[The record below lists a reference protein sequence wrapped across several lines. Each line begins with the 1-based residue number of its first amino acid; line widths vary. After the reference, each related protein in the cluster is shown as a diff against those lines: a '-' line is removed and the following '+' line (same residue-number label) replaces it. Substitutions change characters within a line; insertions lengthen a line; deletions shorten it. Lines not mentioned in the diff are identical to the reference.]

1 MIQDEINAMKKT
13 TDNGKHFEAYRTAK
27 PLAQFSPVRTYCT
40 IPFHRRTAGHCFRFI
55 SSILTNFF
63 LLQQKQKLGLTHIP
77 VVHVDHP
84 LDEKITFTP
93 EKVNIYLDFVAFFV
107 RIFSMMLKTF
117 GQKIGANYCA
127 DYLDFLKKLYDDA
140 ASVYSQCLTTTNR
153 PHYKKNFRF
162 LLIHMFDPHL
172 LCVPSLHVAIV
183 AGSWAFVRTVFS
195 QNDVRLSEEK
205 KQQIL
210 AEIYGGAV
218 AIIETVLYVKQ
229 HSINCVSAAL
239 YMLSATGKDC
249 FSADDAKKITD
260 DLFATQN
267 DIEKSAKAEIRAYIF
282 FLYTSLRTAAKTA
295 PSWQQPILDFL
306 HNYPSAAER

>member
-1 MIQDEINAMKKT
+1 MMKKN
-13 TDNGKHFEAYRTAK
+13 TDDSRHFIAYRMKK
-27 PLAQFSPVRTYCT
+27 PLAQFSPVRTYCI

-55 SSILTNFF
+55 SSVLTNFF

-84 LDEKITFTP
+84 LDESIAFTP

-117 GQKIGANYCA
+117 GLKTGGKYCA

-140 ASVYSQCLTTTNR
+140 ASVYSQCLSTTNR
-153 PHYKKNFRF
+153 PHYKKNVRF
-162 LLIHMFDPHL
+162 LIIHLFDPHL

-183 AGSWAFVRTVFS
+183 AGSWAFVRTVFA
-195 QNDVRLSEEK
+195 QNDIPLAEK
-205 KQQIL
+205 EKQQIL
-210 AEIYGGAV
+210 DEIYGGAV

-239 YMLSATGKDC
+239 YMLSAAGEDF
-249 FSADDAKKITD
+249 FSADDTKQIAD
-260 DLFATQN
+260 DLFASQN
-267 DIEKSAKAEIRAYIF
+267 DIEESAKTEIRAYIF
-282 FLYTSLRTAAKTA
+282 ALYQSLQTSAASA
-295 PSWQQPILDFL
+295 SSWQQPILDFL
-306 HNYPSAAER
+306 HGYQP